1 MSSIVNSQSSE
12 EIKSVPYTPTSHP
25 FVERLI
31 GSARRELLDQTF
43 FWNANDLQNKLDGFQ
58 QYYNELRGHCGIDG
72 ISPLDK
78 SNEISSNVVSLN
90 NYRWKK
96 HCRGLF
102 QLPIAA

>member
-1 MSSIVNSQSSE
+1 MASLEIE

-31 GSARRELLDQTF
+31 GSVKQELLDRTL
-43 FWNANDLQNKLDGFQ
+43 FWNENDLKNKLESFQ
-58 QYYNELRGHCGIDG
+58 RYYNEERGHCGIDG
-72 ISPLDK
+72 ASPLQK
-78 SNEISSNVVSLN
+78 SDEKSSTVISLN